1 VSAAA
6 SLARPKVLTEHGQ
19 HALRLL
25 LRSWFEFERR
35 LGKVPSLRR
44 LDTGKFTLD
53 DYQRLLLNLRPQV
66 VEGARW
72 ITRCASSFD
81 RDHADIR
88 SAVIGHALD
97 EHRDYELLE
106 QDYLASGGL
115 LETIR
120 AQRMNIG
127 SECLHGFLMHHATQP
142 NPTDMIGAMWII
154 EGLGQKMATDWAE
167 KIEAQVPAAKGA
179 TRFLRHHG
187 SNDESHMDK
196 LYALLDRVCTSAAAV
211 EEVVRTSRIVG
222 RLYALQ
228 LEEIDGE

>member
-1 VSAAA
+1 MNIAAPL
-6 SLARPKVLTEHGQ
+6 SRPDVLTEHGQ

-35 LGKVPSLRR
+35 LGKVPMLRR
-44 LDTGKFTLD
+44 LDTGKFSLE
-53 DYQRLLLNLRPQV
+53 DYQRLLLTLRPQV

-88 SAVIGHALD
+88 SVVIQHAFD
-97 EHRDYELLE
+97 EHRDYEILE
-106 QDYLASGGL
+106 KDYVASGGE

-127 SECLHGFLMHHATQP
+127 SECLHSFLMHRASQP
-142 NPTDMIGAMWII
+142 NPTDMLGAMWII
-154 EGLGQKMATDWAE
+154 EGLGQKMVTEWAE
-167 KIEAQVPAAKGA
+167 KIEAQVPSAVGA
-179 TRFLRHHG
+179 TRFLRYHG
-187 SNDESHMDK
+187 SNDESHLDK
-196 LYALLDRVCTSAAAV
+196 LYGVLDRVCTGPEAV
-211 EEVVRTSRIVG
+211 DEVVRTSRIVG

>member
-1 VSAAA
+1 VNSASAL
-6 SLARPKVLTEHGQ
+6 SRPDVLTEHGQ
-19 HALRLL
+19 HGLRLL

-35 LGKVPSLRR
+35 LGKVPILRR
-44 LDTGKFTLD
+44 LDAGKFPLE

-88 SAVIGHALD
+88 SVVIRHAFD
-97 EHRDYELLE
+97 EHRDYEILE
-106 QDYLASGGL
+106 KDYVASGGE

-127 SECLHGFLMHHATQP
+127 SECLHSFLMHRASQP
-142 NPTDMIGAMWII
+142 NPTDMLGAMWII
-154 EGLGQKMATDWAE
+154 EGLGQKMATEWAE
-167 KIEAQVPAAKGA
+167 KIEAQVPSTVGA
-179 TRFLRHHG
+179 TRFLRYHG
-187 SNDESHMDK
+187 GNDESHLDK
-196 LYALLDRVCTSAAAV
+196 LYGVLDRVCTGPEV
-211 EEVVRTSRIVG
+211 VGEVVRTSRIVG

-228 LEEIDGE
+228 LEEIGDE

>member
-1 VSAAA
+1 MATP
-6 SLARPKVLTEHGQ
+6 LPRPEVMTEHGQ
-19 HALRLL
+19 HALRQL

-35 LGKVPSLRR
+35 LGKVPILRR
-44 LDTGKFTLD
+44 LDTGKFTLE

-88 SAVIGHALD
+88 SVVIGHAKD
-97 EHRDYELLE
+97 EHRDYEILE
-106 QDYLASGGL
+106 QDYVATGGT
-115 LETIR
+115 LEAIQ

-127 SECLHGFLMHHATQP
+127 SECLHSFLMHRASQP
-142 NPTDMIGAMWII
+142 NPIDMVGAMWII
-154 EGLGQKMATDWAE
+154 EGLGQKMATDWAQ
-167 KIEAQVPAAKGA
+167 KIEDQAKVGGVA
-179 TRFLRHHG
+179 TRFLRYHG
-187 SNDESHMDK
+187 GNDEHHMDK
-196 LYALLDRVCTSAAAV
+196 LYGILDRVCTGPAAV
-211 EEVVRTSRIVG
+211 EEVVRTSKIVG

>member
-1 VSAAA
+1 MN
-6 SLARPKVLTEHGQ
+6 LAPPPSRPEVLTQHGQ

-35 LGKVPSLRR
+35 LGKVPILRR
-44 LDTGKFTLD
+44 LDTGKFTLE
-53 DYQRLLLNLRPQV
+53 DYQRLLLHLRPQV

-88 SAVIGHALD
+88 SVLIRHALD
-97 EHRDYELLE
+97 EHRDYEILE
-106 QDYLASGGL
+106 QDYVASGGEL
-115 LETIR
+115 GTIR

-127 SECLHGFLMHHATQP
+127 SECLHSFLMHRASQP
-142 NPTDMIGAMWII
+142 NPTDMLGAMWIV
-154 EGLGQKMATDWAE
+154 EGLGQKMASEWAE
-167 KIEAQVPAAKGA
+167 KIEAQAPGAAGA
-179 TRFLRHHG
+179 TRFLRYHG
-187 SNDESHMDK
+187 SNDQSHLDK
-196 LYALLDRVCTSAAAV
+196 LYGVLDRVCTGP
-211 EEVVRTSRIVG
+211 EPIDEVVRTSRIVG

>member
-1 VSAAA
+1 MNSA
-6 SLARPKVLTEHGQ
+6 SPLSRPDVLTEHGQ

-25 LRSWFEFERR
+25 MRSWFEFERR
-35 LGKVPSLRR
+35 LGKVPILRR
-44 LDTGKFTLD
+44 LDTGKFSLE
-53 DYQRLLLNLRPQV
+53 DYQRLLLTLRPQV

-88 SAVIGHALD
+88 SVVIRHAFD
-97 EHRDYELLE
+97 EHRDYEILE
-106 QDYLASGGL
+106 KDYVASGGV

-127 SECLHGFLMHHATQP
+127 SECLHSFLMHRASQP
-142 NPTDMIGAMWII
+142 NPTDMLGAMWII
-154 EGLGQKMATDWAE
+154 EGLGQKMATEWAE
-167 KIEAQVPAAKGA
+167 KIEAQVPGTVGA
-179 TRFLRHHG
+179 TRFLRYHG
-187 SNDESHMDK
+187 SNDEGHLAK
-196 LYALLDRVCTSAAAV
+196 LYGVLDRVCTGPEAV
-211 EEVVRTSRIVG
+211 DEVVRTSRIVG